1 MKKLTRAH
9 KTKDEK
15 RRLLLTKKNVKQ
27 ETRIAKYG
35 SDSVAVVAKDMNHRF
50 IAAFMALVFAISC
63 MVVGINF
70 ATKAEDETSAESNL
84 VTNKILSF
92 NSETGKYDLTLE
104 AYSKGSTVEKPVAL
118 DIALVIDQS
127 GSMITGDMGESYE
140 AVGTS
145 STKWTVSDATSG
157 EQYYYKV
164 GDKYYP
170 VQAKAGTL
178 YEAQPEMQI
187 LDVFGRGHDGD
198 VLRLEWSAFIQLLN
212 TGVSSPAHF
221 DVPTNYYSLDAN
233 GKPHKV
239 FALTVGAFLKY
250 NAWLYY
256 YTDAGENVYDVD
268 SIEEWYIGQDN
279 HSVGIKWFDI
289 SGNVDTKDLSK
300 TDNQS
305 VFLNSGGTSSEI
317 ESYTNWFKTY
327 YRNKSSSNS
336 YKYLR
341 YDSNNDWRGN
351 STWSTLVGN
360 RYIDFVGQYDSTID
374 AGNNV
379 RKNYN
384 WFSDGDTV
392 AGDTG
397 VPLYLPVD
405 GYNDIYYID
414 DDGREVDIS
423 NNANGVAY
431 LASDTIY
438 TGKLYKATGLKRY
451 QALQDAVSAFTKA
464 VGQNAA
470 ENDVD
475 HRISVIGF
483 AGNMTPGI
491 SVENGRYNYS
501 ENNKKYDYVNTGL
514 FINGGFRNY
523 KEVTTYTPITYTAS
537 SNRHFYINDG
547 TTSSPNYVPVK
558 YYSNGYWYRVGG
570 GYPVIQSSSDSGDT
584 SSTCY
589 RIFYDVISNYNPID
603 ATTYENALVNIRDN
617 DNGYFDTE
625 TEINESGYHTFVRDS
640 TNPNGVNDYVD
651 QAIEQFGYY
660 GGTYTSYGI
669 TMANQV
675 FANNQ
680 IDENE
685 NRKRIIIVFTDGEPG
700 ANGYDEAIASEALSD
715 GQTSKTTY
723 DAEIYTIGL
732 FKTSPSDDVNTFMNN
747 LSSNGGITKENV
759 YAGSTY
765 GLGTTLD
772 PSKTYYYTD
781 PEDGKTYAVN
791 TNRNGSSSL
800 GWWETAD
807 PGVTYYSYLPYEDSS
822 DERSG
827 RTQFYEKSG
836 KNYTAV
842 YSFDTA
848 STYYIKDGNNYYPVK
863 YEYRWYN
870 SDRTIVDPLM
880 NSSEQN
886 SNKVQFFEITNP
898 ANTQSANGYYQTAK
912 TAEELNN
919 AFTSITQTI
928 SGTQLTS
935 TSILRDVVNTENFD
949 MTGAT
954 VSCFTAV
961 GTQATEGGDITFDDE
976 TQVPSGS
983 SIQATW
989 DSTTANQLNVTGFD
1003 YSKNY
1008 IAYGKAANDETGA
1021 NQGKKLIVKIQ
1032 GLVPKAT
1039 GNGLTSNSSAG
1050 IYIAGESGEDDTQV
1064 ATFNS
1069 PMLDRQPLTLH
1080 VVDTDAKFSA
1090 MLGLTAVEGKTAD
1103 LTKVVMNTGTERTVY
1118 SINSSS
1124 TATWKS
1130 GTGTDVATDGNT
1142 VYLEYIRNSSSDM
1155 TAADYNLS
1163 ATFVPVNDDAS
1174 SYTYS
1179 YSLTEEGAK
1188 TALTNTAISLGTD
1201 NSAKNVYI
1209 TSVANSRDV
1218 TLNLTAGDSPYVD
1231 TGYEFKVDVTLS
1243 GESITDKLASVN
1255 SENSGKATFAVDGDT
1270 LMATV
1275 TMTMKA
1281 DGTIDPVTIKV
1292 PDGATLTVSHSDYF
1306 YTTDPIKYTDTTV
1319 SEQTPYE
1326 PHAINTATDIYIND
1340 VVNDSIESGITDNN
1354 THVSTIFFAAA
1365 GAVALT
1371 GGAWVGV
1378 QLKRRSDEE
1387 LEQFIDNM
1395 NK

>member
-1 MKKLTRAH
+1 MKKFTRTH

-84 VTNKILSF
+84 VTNKTLSF
-92 NSETGKYDLTLE
+92 NSATGKYDLTLE

-127 GSMITGDMGESYE
+127 GSMITGDMGESYDP
-140 AVGTS
+140 VGTTN
-145 STKWTVSDATSG
+145 TKWTVSDATSG
-157 EQYYYKV
+157 EQYYYRV
-164 GDKYYP
+164 LVDGEYKYFP

-198 VLRLEWSAFIQLLN
+198 VIELSWAAFVRFATSGI
-212 TGVSSPAHF
+212 SSSVHF
-221 DVPTNYYSLDAN
+221 DIPTSYYGLDAN

-239 FALTVGAFLKY
+239 FAITLGSFLKY
-250 NAWLYY
+250 DAWLYY
-256 YTDAGENVYDVD
+256 YTDLGEANVDVNNI
-268 SIEEWYIGQDN
+268 SERGTDN
-279 HSVGIKWFDI
+279 NTRIKWFSMNPADANA
-289 SGNVDTKDLSK
+289 GDLVK
-300 TDNQS
+300 TTNNS
-305 VFLNSGGTSSEI
+305 VLNAHGGSSGGYCEKASLWNGDDTWRD
-317 ESYTNWFKTY
+317 YTF
-327 YRNKSSSNS
+327 
-336 YKYLR
+336 
-341 YDSNNDWRGN
+341 
-351 STWSTLVGN
+351 N
-360 RYIDFVGQYDSTID
+360 RYIDYVGQYDSKI
-374 AGNNV
+374 ANGNAIQ
-379 RKNYN
+379 KNYS

-414 DDGREVDIS
+414 DDGNEVDIS

-431 LASDTIY
+431 RESDTIY
-438 TGKLYKATGLKRY
+438 TGQLYKATGLKRY

-501 ENNKKYDYVNTGL
+501 RNNKKYDYVNTGL

-537 SNRHFYINDG
+537 INRHFYINDG

-570 GYPVIQSSSDSGDT
+570 GYPVIQSSSNSGDA

-625 TEINESGYHTFVRDS
+625 TEINDSGYHTFVSDS

-949 MTGAT
+949 MTEAT

-961 GTQATEGGDITFDDE
+961 GTQATEGGDISFDNDIP
-976 TQVPSGS
+976 VPSGS

-1050 IYIAGESGEDDTQV
+1050 IYIAGDSGEDDTQV

-1080 VVDTDAKFSA
+1080 VGDVDTDAKFSA

-1103 LTKVVMNTGTERTVY
+1103 LTKVVMNAGTERTVY
-1118 SINSSS
+1118 SNNSSS

-1130 GTGTDVATDGNT
+1130 GTGTDVATDDNK
-1142 VYLEYIRNSSSDM
+1142 VYLEFIRNSSSDM

-1179 YSLTEEGAK
+1179 YSLTEDGAK
-1188 TALTNTAISLGTD
+1188 TALTNTAIALGTD

-1209 TSVANSRDV
+1209 TSVANSR
-1218 TLNLTAGDSPYVD
+1218 S
-1231 TGYEFKVDVTLS
+1231 
-1243 GESITDKLASVN
+1243 
-1255 SENSGKATFAVDGDT
+1255 
-1270 LMATV
+1270 
-1275 TMTMKA
+1275 
-1281 DGTIDPVTIKV
+1281 VTIKEYTTGTLANTDRAFKIGLGLTKEGIPWSGTV
-1292 PDGATLTVSHSDYF
+1292 HATINGNNETLTFTNGQLDESSAAKVALENGQTIVLQDVPADAVLTLSPEDAAYYSNSTKYKVGEGAETTGTSHAIDSDGYVF
-1306 YTTDPIKYTDTTV
+1306 TVTYTRQEETDTGF
-1319 SEQTPYE
+1319 SDGSSAPLS
-1326 PHAINTATDIYIND
+1326 AIFYGLAGLTAL
-1340 VVNDSIESGITDNN
+1340 
-1354 THVSTIFFAAA
+1354 A
-1365 GAVALT
+1365 
-1371 GGAWVGV
+1371 GGAWITI
-1378 QLKRRSDEE
+1378 QHKRRSDEE
-1387 LEQFIDNM
+1387 LESFIDNI